1 MNTREMVLYERTITY
16 KPSHPYLERHSLF
29 SCSLTATGTHPHTE
43 SSDLA
48 HKKQNHPSRGK
59 VGTSSALMYGPYLLK
74 GRAPQSLTHPEA
86 GTPPPAAPSTLPP
99 HKVGRMPECM
109 HRPSNPSEDWDKTTR
124 GRGAAPTHPIFHTTH
139 AILSSSLHSSSP
151 RIAIMSCSSL

>member
-86 GTPPPAAPSTLPP
+86 GTPPLLLPQPSLLTRLEGCLSACTVPP
-99 HKVGRMPECM
+99 ILARTGIKQQGGEEQHPHTPSSILLMPFY
-109 HRPSNPSEDWDKTTR
+109 H
-124 GRGAAPTHPIFHTTH
+124 
-139 AILSSSLHSSSP
+139 LHFI
-151 RIAIMSCSSL
+151 RLVQE